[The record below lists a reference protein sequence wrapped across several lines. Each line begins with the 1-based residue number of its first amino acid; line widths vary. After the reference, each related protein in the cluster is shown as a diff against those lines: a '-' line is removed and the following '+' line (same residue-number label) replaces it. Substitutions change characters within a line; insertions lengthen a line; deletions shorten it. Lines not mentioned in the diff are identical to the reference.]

1 MSDTTANQT
10 SASEVIDRII
20 TIFEKNG
27 AEEYLGEPVTIGAH
41 MLQTAYFA
49 AEAGGDEETVVA
61 ALLHDIGHFTS
72 ELGSFEM
79 TDVVDRMHDDAG
91 ALLLEGVFPESV
103 VDCVRHHVAAKRYLC
118 AVDAAYYNGLSAA
131 SRHSLSLQGGPMD
144 DAECKAFEEIPSF
157 ERIVMVR
164 RCDDQGKI
172 SGMDV
177 PPFESYLPMMHRV
190 AGIEAG

>member
-41 MLQTAYFA
+41 MLQTAY
-49 AEAGGDEETVVA
+49 
-61 ALLHDIGHFTS
+61 
-72 ELGSFEM
+72 
-79 TDVVDRMHDDAG
+79 
-91 ALLLEGVFPESV
+91 
-103 VDCVRHHVAAKRYLC
+103 
-118 AVDAAYYNGLSAA
+118 YNGLSAA

-144 DAECKAFEEIPSF
+144 DAECKAFEEIPGF

>member
-1 MSDTTANQT
+1 
-10 SASEVIDRII
+10 
-20 TIFEKNG
+20 
-27 AEEYLGEPVTIGAH
+27 
-41 MLQTAYFA
+41 MLQSAYFA

-118 AVDAAYYNGLSAA
+118 AVDAA
-131 SRHSLSLQGGPMD
+131 
-144 DAECKAFEEIPSF
+144 
-157 ERIVMVR
+157 
-164 RCDDQGKI
+164 
-172 SGMDV
+172 
-177 PPFESYLPMMHRV
+177 
-190 AGIEAG
+190 